1 MKFSPPQLPPALKR
15 LPWGPWSQTPRRW
28 SHQAISRWRAVP
40 EGPLKT
46 AALPVL
52 VALLLHSVWLATTP
66 LRHSAPQAKAGLT
79 AEDNSPEL
87 LRFSRQ
93 PPPVPPALTAV
104 PLPGASTLPPPP
116 PPEPDGKSEDKASA
130 EDKPSAEAPAP
141 NKGGVVVVRSSP
153 ARGPGSTAR
162 PAGATKPSG
171 AAPAGQVIHLVPG
184 TAKPT
189 PSSEAAAN
197 LGMAA
202 TPNGPLATLLAAQRL
217 ASSSGSPNPNDSA
230 LAEAGL
236 TGLQRPSGQ
245 AVQAYQ
251 ALWNGAEAKDSGPGD
266 LAALPPTVQLREMAA
281 ATANAQEVPTGHRQA
296 VVLGNQLL
304 LFWLEGDTL
313 WLIRA
318 PITP

>member
-1 MKFSPPQLPPALKR
+1 MKFSLPQVPPALKQ
-15 LPWGPWSQTPRRW
+15 LPWGPWSQAPRRW
-28 SHQAISRWRAVP
+28 SQQAISRWRTVP

-52 VALLLHSVWLATTP
+52 LALVLHAVWLATTP
-66 LRHSAPQAKAGLT
+66 LRQSAPLAKARLS

-93 PPPVPPALTAV
+93 PPPAPPALAAV

-116 PPEPDGKSEDKASA
+116 PPPAEPDAAAVDKS
-130 EDKPSAEAPAP
+130 SAEAPAA
-141 NKGGVVVVRSSP
+141 NKAAVVVVRSSP
-153 ARGPGSTAR
+153 ARAPAASVRPPGP
-162 PAGATKPSG
+162 TKPSG
-171 AAPAGQVIHLVPG
+171 AAPAGRVIHLVPG
-184 TAKPT
+184 TDKPT
-189 PSSEAAAN
+189 PSDEAAAN

-217 ASSSGSPNPNDSA
+217 ASSGASPNPNDSA

-245 AVQAYQ
+245 ALQSYQ
-251 ALWNGAEAKDSGPGD
+251 ALWNGAAAKESGPGD
-266 LAALPPTVQLREMAA
+266 LSALPPNVQLREVAT
-281 ATANAQEVPTGHRQA
+281 ATANAQEVPTSHRQA
-296 VVLGNQLL
+296 VLLGNQLL
-304 LFWLEGDTL
+304 LFWVEGDNL

-318 PITP
+318 PMTP